1 VGVFQVPEYQYVYQ
15 PAMAFS
21 DGAITR
27 SIQHVRDEEGLA
39 ILSRCV
45 FFFTLILVSLN
56 ILSL

>member
-45 FFFTLILVSLN
+45 FFPL
-56 ILSL
+56 